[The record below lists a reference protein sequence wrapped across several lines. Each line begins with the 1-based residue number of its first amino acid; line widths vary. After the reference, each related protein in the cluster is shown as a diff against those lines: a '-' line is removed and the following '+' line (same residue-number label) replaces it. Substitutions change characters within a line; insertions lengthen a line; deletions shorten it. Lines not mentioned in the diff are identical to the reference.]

1 MLWIFA
7 MSAQT
12 ANSQFTFRLPSLSY
26 IDASWEE
33 PSLRASASVRAT
45 GRKSGLATW
54 LSRQISGLI
63 AWRRD
68 SQAIREL
75 SAMSDRELMDI
86 GVSRGDLPRVFQ
98 SAFNEDLRRRGARI

>member
-1 MLWIFA
+1 

-33 PSLRASASVRAT
+33 PSLGASAPVRAN

-98 SAFNEDLRRRGARI
+98 PAFNEDLRRRGARI